1 MHDMIVTRLSMAAA
15 LLAAC
20 CTTGCAAAQEQAP
33 APDGRPASYEG
44 PRGPGHGPERGPEER
59 GPGPGRPGH
68 AFGHGPFGHGPF
80 HGLQLS
86 EAQQDKLFAIEHA
99 AEPQR
104 RQQEKAVRRAHEAL
118 RSLRDASQFDEAKA
132 GAASREFGQ
141 AIAAEQLL
149 EARVHAQAIAV
160 LTPEQREQ
168 LRQRRPQP
176 PQDRP

>member
-1 MHDMIVTRLSMAAA
+1 MHDMTLTRLTMAAA

-20 CTTGCAAAQEQAP
+20 CATTFAAGQADAP
-33 APDGRPASYEG
+33 APGVGPASAPEHGFGDG
-44 PRGPGHGPERGPEER
+44 PR
-59 GPGPGRPGH
+59 
-68 AFGHGPFGHGPF
+68 GHGPFGRGPHGHGPF
-80 HGLQLS
+80 GGMQLS

-104 RQQEKAVRRAHEAL
+104 RQQEKAVRRAHDAL
-118 RSLRDASQFDEAKA
+118 RALRDAAQFDEAKA

-141 AIAAEQLL
+141 AIAAKELL
-149 EARVHAQAIAV
+149 EARVHAQAMAV
-160 LTPEQREQ
+160 LSPEQREQ